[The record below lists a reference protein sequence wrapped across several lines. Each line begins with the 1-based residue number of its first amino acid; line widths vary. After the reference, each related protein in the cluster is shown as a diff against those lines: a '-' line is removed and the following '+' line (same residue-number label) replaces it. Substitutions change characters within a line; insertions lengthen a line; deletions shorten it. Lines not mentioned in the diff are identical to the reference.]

1 CVGRR
6 RAWVGGVRACVAGGG
21 CVGRVTRSRAG
32 GASDAEKMS
41 IEPRSCMPLLRIR
54 RRHVPAQGALP
65 VPTPLAANRTGPEWR
80 SGLAAT
86 TAGTAGTAATAGST
100 SLLPIIV
107 LFLFLQR
114 FFVEGVA
121 GAVTQ

>member
-1 CVGRR
+1 MRR
-6 RAWVGGVRACVAGGG
+6 RCRSNRAAVCHFSAFGG
-21 CVGRVTRSRAG
+21 
-32 GASDAEKMS
+32 DA
-41 IEPRSCMPLLRIR
+41 L
-54 RRHVPAQGALP
+54 PAQGALP
-65 VPTPLAANRTGPEWR
+65 VPTPLAAIRTGLEWW
-80 SGLAAT
+80 SGLAGATTAT
-86 TAGTAGTAATAGST
+86 TAGTT